1 MRKTFTVAVLTG
13 ILAAA
18 SCSVLPRDPQVPM
31 AVAHRGC
38 HLKDADGFYINENC
52 PEGVRMARRYGYPAI
67 ELDVKYTS
75 DSVMVVMHDKSINRT
90 MRRASDYG
98 PVEEKVLVSET
109 PFEVLRRDY
118 VLVSSD
124 PALRRPIP
132 TLEEMLQA
140 CKEEGVVA
148 MLHSAL
154 SESYR
159 MAQEMLGDE
168 GWIAFSSFKSLKSVR
183 DFSNCLILM
192 NSSNGTVEDVLPSL
206 GAIGSR
212 CGISSMNYKMMDA
225 AYIKTLRDAGYEVQA
240 SIFPVPHEQRAL
252 RDGVSIE
259 LSDFFWFQKEGRK
272 PVSTWKER
280 GRSLAEGDSLVW
292 SADPLEYGAVTL
304 EINFSGDLTIDLG
317 GGFTYTLSHSEP
329 ATELLGIRL
338 FRRTPSIRITAPG
351 PAVIRGLRANLYE
364 L

>member
-1 MRKTFTVAVLTG
+1 MRKAFTVAALTG
-13 ILAAA
+13 ILAAV

-38 HLKDADGFYINENC
+38 HLKDADGFYVNENC

-98 PVEEKVLVSET
+98 PIEEKVLVSET
-109 PFEVLRRDY
+109 PFELLRRDY

-124 PALRRPIP
+124 PALHRPIP

-140 CKEEGVVA
+140 CKEEGVIA

-154 SESYR
+154 PESYR
-159 MAQEMLGDE
+159 MAQEMLGDD
-168 GWIAFSSFKSLKSVR
+168 GWIAFSGFNNLKEVR
-183 DFSNCLILM
+183 DFSSCMILM
-192 NSSNGTVEDVLPSL
+192 NSSKGTVEDLLPSL
-206 GAIGSR
+206 EKLGTR
-212 CGISSMNYKMMDA
+212 CGVSSMNYKMMDA
-225 AYIKTLRDAGYEVQA
+225 GYIKRLRDAGYEVQA

-252 RDGVSIE
+252 HDGVSIE
-259 LSDFFWFQKEGRK
+259 LSDFFWFQTDGRK

-280 GRSLAEGDSLVW
+280 GRRLAAGDSIVW
-292 SADPLEYGAVTL
+292 SAAPVEYGAVTL
-304 EINFSGDLTIDLG
+304 EINFSGELTIDLG
-317 GGFTYTLSHSEP
+317 EGFTYSLSHSEP

-338 FRRTPSIRITAPG
+338 FRRTPTVSITAG
-351 PAVIRGLRANLYE
+351 SGALVRELRARLYT